1 MLKRNYSRIIEIT
14 EEAYKQNSVY
24 RPWDEDLLSEA
35 AGGGAPVQAGATEVE
50 ADEPGAD
57 LPACEVPILP
67 GANACA

>member
-1 MLKRNYSRIIEIT
+1 MLKRYYSRIIEIT

-35 AGGGAPVQAGATEVE
+35 AGGGAPVQAAEV
-50 ADEPGAD
+50 DEPDAD

-67 GANACA
+67 GAKACA